1 MMKKS
6 FINKTVKAIALAC
19 ALVAVL
25 SCKNGMEPEQNAQEA
40 KKATV
45 SLKVHNLEE
54 YKNAQN
60 SVNAARTVN
69 PVIELDELTD
79 FVFSGAKTGD
89 TPQKLASF
97 DTLADMPEK
106 IEVPYEATTEEWTF
120 VLTANKGASLITGS
134 TRKTLQSGDNELV
147 LTVSLD
153 AFATGY
159 GSFAITVDFSTA
171 TNCDKITKAEAYIE
185 NKDGSS
191 VSGFDKVNFGYD
203 SSYDYYISDYS
214 FTYVAENL
222 PKGTYRAVVKLYD
235 GDVILGYW
243 QDLINISDSLTSSA
257 TATIDKLNKAYDV
270 DYFIY
275 RSDEAADASLVFEPV
290 YVLSAT
296 ATELP
301 EPARDDYVFM
311 GWYTDYDLTKPVV
324 LPLTQ
329 DTNLYAYWESLIPPT
344 DGSYYPAT
352 AETVELVI
360 ASITSAPASAPA
372 VIKVLGKIDNETI
385 STICQAITD
394 NYYNSNNAIIYYSID
409 LSKTFGLTS
418 IPDSAFKNCSN
429 LAGFVIPDSVTEIGN
444 AAFKY
449 TYLKAIK
456 IPDSVTKIG
465 DNAFC
470 GNYIEEIEIPESVV
484 TIGDDAFKNMSELE
498 SITVSDK
505 NPNYKS
511 IDGVLYSRDGKVLI
525 SYPAGKNDISKFD
538 IPSGVETIKSYAFSD
553 AQYLTEITIPDSV
566 TYILNAFRGF
576 ENLETVNIGSGIN
589 NIDRFDFFG
598 CSKIENI
605 TISQDNTYYY
615 VDSNDGALYSADGK
629 VLVLYP
635 NGNTRIA
642 FNVPAS
648 VELIDYPILADAENL
663 TQVVFPND
671 GAAWYCGSK
680 TYSQIDLIL
689 KGTKMD
695 ISDYSEN
702 CSTLKN
708 NNGQS
713 CIKIN
718 NFQNVLSEFFG
729 TNTPEVSVYK
739 TESTVVDVGDTNPEY
754 TSVTTGTS
762 YTFYKIETEVGSTYN
777 VNFVDSETCSNYTL
791 PDSWHPDNCY
801 IIVFGN
807 DGTRI
812 VDQKDAQTL
821 LSFVAKTSVTYIGLK
836 GCGSNCKCAFRVWA
850 QIVKTGV
857 TVEVKSSEVAV
868 TANTDNEG
876 KIIFEA
882 DSSYS
887 SYNWYVDGELDQN
900 QTGNTFDFYFDS
912 YDSGIRLIT
921 LEVEKDGLYY
931 SYSAQV
937 IVKESH
943 GAQC

>member
-6 FINKTVKAIALAC
+6 FINKTVKAFALAC
-19 ALVAVL
+19 ALVTVL
-25 SCKNGMEPEQNAQEA
+25 SCKNGLEPEQNTTEA
-40 KKATV
+40 KNATV
-45 SLKVHNLEE
+45 SLKVHNIEE

-60 SVNAARTVN
+60 NVNKARTVN

-79 FVFSGAKTGD
+79 FVFSGAKTGS
-89 TPQKLASF
+89 TLEELASF
-97 DTLADMPEK
+97 NTLADMPEK

-120 VLTANKGASLITGS
+120 VLTANKGSSVISGS
-134 TRKTLQSGDNELV
+134 TSKTLQPGDNELE
-147 LTVSLD
+147 LTVSLE
-153 AFATGY
+153 AFADGTGN
-159 GSFAITVDFSTA
+159 FAITVDFSTA
-171 TNCDKITKAEAYIE
+171 TNCGKITKAEACIE

-191 VSGFDKVNFGYD
+191 VSGFNKVDFGYD
-203 SSYDYYISDYS
+203 SSYDYYISDYT

-257 TATIDKLNKAYDV
+257 DVTIDKLNKAYDV
-270 DYFIY
+270 KYYIY
-275 RSDEAADASLVFEPV
+275 RAGDLVDSSLNFDPV
-290 YVLSAT
+290 YVVSAT

-301 EPARDDYVFM
+301 EPTRNNYVFM
-311 GWYTDYDLTKPVV
+311 GWYTDYDLTTPVV

-344 DGSYYPAT
+344 DGSYYPAK
-352 AETVELVI
+352 AETVASVI
-360 ASITSAPASAPA
+360 GDVTTGSFTAPA
-372 VIKVLGKIDNETI
+372 VIKVFGKIDSDTL
-385 STICQAITD
+385 SDICQAIKD
-394 NYYNSNNAIIYYSID
+394 NNYDNNSVIYYSID
-409 LSKTFGLTS
+409 LSKTLGLTA
-418 IPDSAFKNCSN
+418 IPADAFYNCTN
-429 LAGFVIPDSVTEIGN
+429 LAGFVIPDSVTEIGDF
-444 AAFKY
+444 AF
-449 TYLKAIK
+449 LNNSIK
-456 IPDSVTKIG
+456 EIEMSDSITKIG
-465 DNAFC
+465 SSAFQGC
-470 GNYIEEIEIPESVV
+470 YIEEIEIPESVV
-484 TIGDDAFKNMSELE
+484 TIGDNAFGNMKKLE
-498 SITVSDK
+498 SITVS
-505 NPNYKS
+505 NMNQNYKS
-511 IDGVLYSRDGKVLI
+511 IDGVLYSKDGKVLI
-525 SYPAGKNDISKFD
+525 SFPKGKNINKYD
-538 IPSGVETIKSYAFSD
+538 IPSGVETIKSYAFSG

-566 TYILNAFRGF
+566 TYILDAFRDF
-576 ENLETVNIGSGIN
+576 KNLETVNIGSGIKH
-589 NIDRFDFFG
+589 IDRFDFFR

-635 NGNTRIA
+635 NGNTRKTYY
-642 FNVPAS
+642 VPES
-648 VELIDYPILADAENL
+648 VELIKYPILADAENL
-663 TQVVFPND
+663 TEVVFPDD
-671 GAAWYCGSK
+671 GAAWYCGST
-680 TYSQIDLIL
+680 TYSQIELIL

-836 GCGSNCKCAFRVWA
+836 GCDSNCKCAFRVWA

-868 TANTDNEG
+868 TTTKYNDY
-876 KIIFEA
+876 ILFEA

-887 SYNWYVDGELDQN
+887 SYKWYVDGELNQN
-900 QTGNTFDFYFDS
+900 QTSNTFDFNFGY
-912 YDSGIRLIT
+912 YSGGLHLIT